1 MPETMPESGTIAG
14 EIPAPRSQPAEQ
26 MAAANAEPAG
36 PEPAGPEPAAQR
48 EAAEPVATAPGPAEA
63 SPETR
68 AAEPAPRGRFAPLR
82 GLVGKAKHAL
92 KRH

>member
-1 MPETMPESGTIAG
+1 MPESGTIAG
-14 EIPAPRSQPAEQ
+14 EIPAPRTQPAER
-26 MAAANAEPAG
+26 MPAANA
-36 PEPAGPEPAAQR
+36 EPAGPEPAAQR

-63 SPETR
+63 SPKTR